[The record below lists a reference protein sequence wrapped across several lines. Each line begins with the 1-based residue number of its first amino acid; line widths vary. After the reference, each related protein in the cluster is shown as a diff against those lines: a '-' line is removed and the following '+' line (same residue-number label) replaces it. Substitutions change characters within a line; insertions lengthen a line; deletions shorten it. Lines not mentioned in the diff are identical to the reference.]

1 MGQSQEIHPLGW
13 WPESHGK
20 NPQKNSTSRVQN
32 QAPVASVNLL
42 LSMQWA
48 CSEKQPHHA
57 KKQQQE
63 TSAKWNIRLNMIK
76 SIPTHHTW
84 KQEGRR
90 RRKKQKHT
98 RSKIAIRRN
107 RTSHGK
113 TSSYAENKPAG
124 PAGFI
129 CVPSPKM
136 IKMILS
142 PRKGHQKWIDQVQNE
157 TFEG

>member
-20 NPQKNSTSRVQN
+20 NP
-32 QAPVASVNLL
+32 P
-42 LSMQWA
+42 
-48 CSEKQPHHA
+48 
-57 KKQQQE
+57 KKQHKSRSEPGASGFRKSVALNAMSLQWKATAPRKKKQQE

-113 TSSYAENKPAG
+113 TSSYAKNKPAG

-142 PRKGHQKWIDQVQNE
+142 PRKGHQN
-157 TFEG
+157 G